1 MAGYYY
7 YDPMPPYFDY
17 GRYYR
22 PLPPYAFVA
31 PPVVDA
37 EKPKKPAEEKS
48 AEEKPKENDKKP
60 KIIEMD
66 VILCCE
72 NCVRK
77 VRKALEQMD
86 GVVSVNCDPMARK
99 VIVTGDAKPESVL
112 KKVQKVRKDA
122 KLVTKKK

>member
-17 GRYYR
+17 GQYYR
-22 PLPPYAFVA
+22 PWPPYAFVA

-37 EKPKKPAEEKS
+37 EKPKKPAEEK
-48 AEEKPKENDKKP
+48 PKENDKKP

-66 VILCCE
+66 VFLCCE
-72 NCVRK
+72 DCVRK
-77 VRKALEQMD
+77 VLKALEEMD
-86 GVVSVNCDPMARK
+86 GVVSVNCDPMAMK

>member
-17 GRYYR
+17 GQYYR

-31 PPVVDA
+31 PQVVDA
-37 EKPKKPAEEKS
+37 EKSKKP

-60 KIIEMD
+60 KVIEID
-66 VILCCE
+66 VFLCCE

-77 VRKALEQMD
+77 VQKALKEMD
-86 GVVSVNCDPMARK
+86 GVDSINCDIVARK

-122 KLVTKKK
+122 KLVPKKK